1 LRERPDQTLKRILR
15 QGLARS
21 PSGRM
26 ASPDDEGNP
35 KRPPAH
41 PDRDRCWA
49 DAPRSPRPDGS
60 RLRERLGAYT
70 SPASPIGRTVDLAKN
85 SPGDWAVSTVAE
97 GADLDI
103 ADQRLPTR
111 APAPARLSLAQP
123 KPRKLPAAKPQ
134 LNRQERVIF
143 TAYLVM
149 IALIVAFLAVAGLVA
164 WLAA

>member
-1 LRERPDQTLKRILR
+1 
-15 QGLARS
+15 
-21 PSGRM
+21 
-26 ASPDDEGNP
+26 
-35 KRPPAH
+35 
-41 PDRDRCWA
+41 
-49 DAPRSPRPDGS
+49 
-60 RLRERLGAYT
+60 
-70 SPASPIGRTVDLAKN
+70 LAKN